1 MKKACQF
8 ISLET
13 NKINLDNLIE
23 NIYVSPYVDDY
34 FIEGIN
40 SLIENMI
47 FLIMVLILLDLYYKN
62 ITIDLF
68 ILH

>member
-47 FLIMVLILLDLYYKN
+47 FLIMVLILLDLYYKKYN
-62 ITIDLF
+62 Y
-68 ILH
+68 

>member
-13 NKINLDNLIE
+13 NKINLDNLIG

-47 FLIMVLILLDLYYKN
+47 FLIMVLILLDLYYKKYN
-62 ITIDLF
+62 Y
-68 ILH
+68 

>member
-40 SLIENMI
+40 SLIEKYDISNDGI
-47 FLIMVLILLDLYYKN
+47 NIIRLIGSVNLR
-62 ITIDLF
+62 
-68 ILH
+68 